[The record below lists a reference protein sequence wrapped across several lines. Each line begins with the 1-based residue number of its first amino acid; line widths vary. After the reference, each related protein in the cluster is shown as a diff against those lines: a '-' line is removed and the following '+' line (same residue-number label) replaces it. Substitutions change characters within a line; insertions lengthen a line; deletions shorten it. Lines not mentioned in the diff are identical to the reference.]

1 MLSDTKSSHVTQ
13 VGGNVFAD
21 LGFELEEAL
30 ALQAESKRLIAQA
43 KAAMVEFKFTL
54 SFKLYADDL
63 GLQDITERLCAAG
76 CIDALVGIG
85 PEGKV
90 VMEFTRQS
98 SSRGEAIR
106 SAVVDVLAAIPTAV
120 LI

>member
-21 LGFELEEAL
+21 LGFEPDDAL
-30 ALQAESKRLIAQA
+30 ALQAESRRLIAQA
-43 KAAMVEFKFTL
+43 TAAMVRFKFTV
-54 SFKLYADDL
+54 SFKLHADEL
-63 GLQDITERLCAAG
+63 SFQVIVERLDAAG